1 MRSFGFGVFMLVM
14 GIVVL
19 GLGLIREFDS
29 VSDLLFQLAV
39 ATAFIVVALRT
50 FHDLTKQR

>member
-19 GLGLIREFDS
+19 GLGLVREFDTLS
-29 VSDLLFQLAV
+29 ELLFQLAV
-39 ATAFIVVALRT
+39 AIAFIVVAVRT
-50 FHDLTKQR
+50 FHDLSKQR